1 MKPSLTRLLL
11 ATLLLPGLASANTID
26 FDGELLTST
35 CTIAAATKIDVKFGK
50 LDVADLSAAGKET
63 GRSAMPITL
72 ECPGTTPT
80 GTVAVRFESLA
91 LGDSVTGNLRTTAAS
106 SATNVQIAI
115 DNAAGTRQVINGLA
129 TADSFVPIKTGAVVL
144 DYTAVYV
151 AVGGP
156 AGAGT
161 AKSNAT
167 FVVAYP

>member
-1 MKPSLTRLLL
+1 MKPSLTRLLF
-11 ATLLLPGLASANTID
+11 AALLMPGLASANTID
-26 FDGELLTST
+26 FDGELATST
-35 CTIAAATKIDVKFGK
+35 CTIAAATRIDVKFGK
-50 LDVADLSAAGKET
+50 LDVAALDAEGKET
-63 GRSAMPITL
+63 GRSGMPITL
-72 ECPGTTPT
+72 DCPGAAPT

-91 LGDSVTGNLRTTAAS
+91 LGDGVTGNLRTTAAS
-106 SATNVQIAI
+106 TASNVQIAI
-115 DNAAGTRQVINGLA
+115 DNAAGTRQVINGPA
-129 TADSFVPIKTGAVVL
+129 TTDSFVPIRTGAVVL